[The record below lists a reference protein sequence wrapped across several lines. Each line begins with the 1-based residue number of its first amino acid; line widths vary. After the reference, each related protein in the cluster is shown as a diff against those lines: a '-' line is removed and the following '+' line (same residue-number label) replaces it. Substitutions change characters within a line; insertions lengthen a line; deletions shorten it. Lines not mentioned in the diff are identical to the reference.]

1 MIHEPQESVFAAPDA
16 THISRR
22 AFLSSTGTGAL
33 AVAAAA
39 LLPAGRAFP
48 QDASKTIRM
57 AVVGGGFGST
67 FHWHEHPNC
76 RVTAVTD
83 LYPERRK
90 KLSERFHCDT
100 VYDSLEDLLKRAK
113 DVDAVAIFS
122 GAPDHAR
129 HAQLCLERGWHVVTA
144 VPACVSLEE
153 AQMLK
158 EVKEET
164 GLRYMMAES
173 SWYRQENIFARNL
186 FRAGAFGELFYSETE
201 YYHDGGDPDKATAN
215 IGSLVYNPDGSRSWR
230 WGFPPMLYPTHCTG
244 FLTGVTGERIVKV
257 SCLGWRSNQPDLQAH
272 PLRTENV
279 YKNPFWNQ
287 TALMLTDQN
296 HASRCNIFWRCLA
309 GGERAQWFGDQA
321 TFYMV
326 NGGVHD
332 NLQNDRDKGLQTVQV
347 PQYWKDSP
355 MLPLPMRHDSGHG
368 GSAIFI
374 SAEFI
379 NALLEDREPEID
391 LYESLAMTVP
401 GIVAHQSAFKDGEQL
416 PVPQFDRRG

>member
-1 MIHEPQESVFAAPDA
+1 MINDVQESAGTAAE
-16 THISRR
+16 TEQVSRR
-22 AFLSSTGTGAL
+22 SFLSSTGTGAL

-158 EVKEET
+158 EVKEKT

-201 YYHDGGDPDKATAN
+201 YYHDGGDPDKATPCTLSRDYTRIAAPRFGALRGWN
-215 IGSLVYNPDGSRSWR
+215 TGRGRSRSR
-230 WGFPPMLYPTHCTG
+230 HSGG
-244 FLTGVTGERIVKV
+244 
-257 SCLGWRSNQPDLQAH
+257 
-272 PLRTENV
+272 LRTGR
-279 YKNPFWNQ
+279 
-287 TALMLTDQN
+287 
-296 HASRCNIFWRCLA
+296 ASVGA
-309 GGERAQWFGDQA
+309 G
-321 TFYMV
+321 
-326 NGGVHD
+326 
-332 NLQNDRDKGLQTVQV
+332 
-347 PQYWKDSP
+347 
-355 MLPLPMRHDSGHG
+355 
-368 GSAIFI
+368 
-374 SAEFI
+374 
-379 NALLEDREPEID
+379 
-391 LYESLAMTVP
+391 
-401 GIVAHQSAFKDGEQL
+401 
-416 PVPQFDRRG
+416 RGPAGAGACP